1 MRSKE
6 VANDYRYFP
15 CPDLLPVIVS
25 DETIEALRRALPELP
40 DARQAR
46 FVEQYALSTYD
57 AGVLSSDAS
66 TASFFETVATHCG
79 NPKLA
84 ANWTMG
90 ELSAALNNAGLGFA
104 DSPVSADQL
113 AGMVARIAD
122 NSISGKMAKQ
132 VFEAMWQ
139 GGGNADEI
147 IDAKGLKQVT
157 DSGALEKIVTDVLD
171 SNPTM
176 VEDFI
181 NSDENKRKKKLGGFM
196 GQIMKA
202 SKGQANPQQ
211 VNQIL
216 LQKLNELL

>member
-1 MRSKE
+1 
-6 VANDYRYFP
+6 
-15 CPDLLPVIVS
+15 
-25 DETIEALRRALPELP
+25 
-40 DARQAR
+40 
-46 FVEQYALSTYD
+46 
-57 AGVLSSDAS
+57 
-66 TASFFETVATHCG
+66 
-79 NPKLA
+79 
-84 ANWTMG
+84 
-90 ELSAALNNAGLGFA
+90 
-104 DSPVSADQL
+104 
-113 AGMVARIAD
+113 MVARIAD

-139 GGGNADEI
+139 GEGNADEI
-147 IDAKGLKQVT
+147 IDAKGLKQVS

-171 SNPTM
+171 ANPTM

>member
-1 MRSKE
+1 
-6 VANDYRYFP
+6 
-15 CPDLLPVIVS
+15 
-25 DETIEALRRALPELP
+25 
-40 DARQAR
+40 
-46 FVEQYALSTYD
+46 
-57 AGVLSSDAS
+57 
-66 TASFFETVATHCG
+66 
-79 NPKLA
+79 
-84 ANWTMG
+84 MG
-90 ELSAALNNAGLGFA
+90 
-104 DSPVSADQL
+104 QI
-113 AGMVARIAD
+113 M
-122 NSISGKMAKQ
+122 ISGKMAKQ